1 MTVSRRVF
9 IKKMLSLG
17 MVAVALRSDIVYAS
31 LDNIRRI
38 KDNFNPEPYQKI
50 LARVFN
56 QTRFINSRKIAFSRL
71 PRVAEN
77 GAVVPITVSS
87 SIENI
92 SKISILVENNPHPL
106 IAEFYLS
113 PYVSAHVSAR
123 IKMAKTSKVIAIV
136 EADGKFYRKAKKV
149 KVVKGGCG

>member
-9 IKKMLSLG
+9 IKKILSLG
-17 MVAVALRSDIVYAS
+17 MFAIAVRSHIVYAS
-31 LDNIRRI
+31 LDNIKRI
-38 KDNFNPEPYQKI
+38 KDNFSPESYQKI
-50 LARVFN
+50 ITRVFN
-56 QTRFINSRKIAFSRL
+56 QTRFINSRKIKFGRL

-77 GAVVPITVSS
+77 GAVVPIKVSS

-113 PYVSAHVSAR
+113 PYVLAQVSAR
-123 IKMAKTSKVIAIV
+123 IKMAKTSRVIAIV
-136 EADGKFYRKAKKV
+136 EAEGKFYRKTQRV